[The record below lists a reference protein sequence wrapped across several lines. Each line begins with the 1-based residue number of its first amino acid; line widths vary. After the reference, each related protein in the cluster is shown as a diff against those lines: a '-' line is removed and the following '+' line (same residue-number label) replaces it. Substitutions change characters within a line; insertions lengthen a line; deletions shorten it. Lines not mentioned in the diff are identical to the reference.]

1 MTAAVGLG
9 GGQQPARLL
18 PLREELTLH
27 AGPRT
32 RDGAPTWTLH
42 DPANNR
48 FFRIGWLEFEI
59 LSRWDSGD
67 MEAIATDVRRRTTLD
82 VSVDH
87 VETVARFLMASNLLQ
102 ARGEPAIER
111 LLRQAASVR
120 TGPAKWLLKN
130 YLFVRIPLVRPDRFL
145 KWAFPLV
152 AWMFTRGFVAAAV
165 MAALIGGY
173 LVLRQWDAF
182 LGTFP
187 HFFSLE
193 GAILAGVA
201 LTGAKILHELG
212 HAFTAHRLGCRVP
225 TMGVAFLVLWPVLY
239 TDTSEAWKLPSRHR
253 RLAIGAAGMAAELA
267 LAAAATLAWSFLPD
281 GPVRSAAFLLATST
295 WLLTLAI
302 NLNPF
307 MRFDG
312 YYLLSDYM
320 DIPNLQ
326 DRSFALARW
335 RLREML
341 FGLGDPAPER
351 WPRHTRRVLLAYAYC
366 TWIYRFFLFLGIALL
381 VYHLFFKLLGIFLM
395 VVELVWFIARPIWG
409 ELKEWGMRR
418 DRVRLNRHSLAT
430 LAALGC
436 VVALVL
442 VPWRSA
448 VPASAILRAEQQM
461 KLFIPRAAR
470 LEEVRVR
477 PGQVVAAGEVLFT
490 FRSPD
495 LEHDLAQAERRAEL
509 SRWQVQ
515 FQGMSRN
522 LLERNQVSWREL
534 EGALAQAAGYR
545 SELARLQVTAPMA
558 GRVVELADPLRPGEW
573 LTANT
578 PLATVI
584 DPSSAILEAYVAEA
598 DLARISVGTPGV
610 FHPDDLGRPSVSG
623 TVVAIDDGSSRAL
636 PEPVLA
642 SIHGGDVAVRDV
654 RGAGDSL
661 IPESPVY
668 RVLIRPDA
676 GLSAPDRVVRGRI
689 LLQGERESVIARTW
703 RFAVGVLIRESG
715 F

>member
-1 MTAAVGLG
+1 MTAALNLG
-9 GGQQPARLL
+9 GGRQPARLL

-27 AGPRT
+27 PGPRT

-59 LSRWDSGD
+59 LSRWEAGD
-67 MEAIATDVRRRTTLD
+67 MEAIAADIRRRTTLD
-82 VSVDH
+82 ASADH

-102 ARGEPAIER
+102 ARGDQAIER
-111 LLRQAASVR
+111 LVRQAASVR
-120 TGPAKWLLKN
+120 MGPAKWLLKN
-130 YLFVRIPLVRPDRFL
+130 YLFIRIPLVRPDRFL
-145 KWAFPLV
+145 KAALPLV
-152 AWMFTRGFVAAAV
+152 AWMFTRGFLAALAAA
-165 MAALIGGY
+165 ALAGGY

-193 GAILAGVA
+193 GAVLAGVA

-212 HAFTAHRLGCRVP
+212 HAFTARRFGCRVP

-281 GPVRSAAFLLATST
+281 GPARSAAFLLATST

-312 YYLLSDYM
+312 YYLLSDYL

-335 RLREML
+335 HLRETL
-341 FGLGDPAPER
+341 FGLGDPVPER
-351 WPRHTRRVLLAYAYC
+351 WPRQTRRVLLVYAYC

-395 VVELVWFIARPIWG
+395 MVELVWFIARPIWG

-418 DRVRLNRHSLAT
+418 DRVRLNRHGLAT

-436 VVALVL
+436 IVALVL

-448 VPASAILRAEQQM
+448 VPASAILRAEQQL
-461 KLFIPRAAR
+461 KLFVPRAAM

-477 PGQVVAAGEVLFT
+477 SGQGVSAGEVLFT

-495 LEHDLAQAERRAEL
+495 LEHELSQAERRAEL

-515 FQGMSRN
+515 FQGMSRD

-545 SELARLQVTAPMA
+545 SELARLQVTAPVG

-578 PLATVI
+578 PLAMVV
-584 DPSSAILEAYVAEA
+584 DPASAIIEAYVAEA
-598 DLARISVGTPGV
+598 DLARIAVGTPGV
-610 FHPDDLGRPSVSG
+610 FHPDDLGQPSIAGMVA
-623 TVVAIDDGSSRAL
+623 AIDDGSSRTL
-636 PEPVLA
+636 PEPALA
-642 SIHGGDVAVRDV
+642 SIHGGDVAVRDI
-654 RGAGDSL
+654 RSAGDAL

-676 GLSAPDRVVRGRI
+676 GLPAPDRVVRGRV
-689 LLQGERESVIARTW
+689 LLQGERESLIARTW